1 MALGATTRDVLGLV
15 VAQGMSLVLVGVAAG
30 VAGAFAAT
38 RLMESMLFGVSSSD
52 LVTFVGVV
60 LFGTLYAVA
69 AFRALPQ
76 LLFLGGLVVLFALM
90 TALWIRTEARH
101 RELTAARR
109 AGRIVLALAIVVIAA
124 PVVVLAPLFW
134 LAEQL
139 PPEVGL
145 HGARGGVMAL
155 VLIALMLVF
164 LVNVAG
170 TLVAAG
176 RGALGRRGAPGGP

>member
-1 MALGATTRDVLGLV
+1 MLAL
-15 VAQGMSLVLVGVAAG
+15 
-30 VAGAFAAT
+30 AGANA
-38 RLMESMLFGVSSSD
+38 
-52 LVTFVGVV
+52 VGVV

-69 AFRALPQ
+69 AVRVLPQ
-76 LLFLGGLVVLFALM
+76 LVFLAGLVVLFTLV

-101 RELTAARR
+101 RGLTAARR
-109 AGRIVLALAIVVIAA
+109 AGRIVLGLALVIFATPA
-124 PVVVLAPLFW
+124 VVLAPLFW

-145 HGARGGVMAL
+145 HDARGGVMAL
-155 VLIALMLVF
+155 VLIALMLVC

-176 RGALGRRGAPGGP
+176 RGVLARRGAPRGP